1 MQTEIDE
8 TPIKLCGQKMNQF
21 KSVKYLGD
29 HLSECGLQDSIN
41 LTVLKR
47 KGLVVRSVYEIKSVV
62 DDCRSHLT
70 GGLISG
76 FDLWEMAILPM
87 LLYNCETSYD
97 MSKNTLDMLE
107 GLQLKFLRS
116 VLAVGSGCPLSLLYS
131 ETGMIC
137 MELRILEKKLN
148 FLHHLYHLP
157 SSALAKEVLEIQT
170 RNGLPGIY
178 AECKEFLA
186 RFEVFDLSKF
196 SKSQFKRFVKSKIKE
211 LNKNRYLELAKINE
225 YKKIDFNSLSD
236 NDFELKAYL
245 KELNVTDARLK
256 FKIVSQMTPGV
267 KMNFQSDKKFAKDLW
282 KCTDCAGSS
291 VLGRRDTQQHLIICP
306 GYEAFREGR
315 NLDND
320 SDLISYYK
328 DILQH
333 RMSS

>member
-1 MQTEIDE
+1 
-8 TPIKLCGQKMNQF
+8 
-21 KSVKYLGD
+21 
-29 HLSECGLQDSIN
+29 
-41 LTVLKR
+41 
-47 KGLVVRSVYEIKSVV
+47 
-62 DDCRSHLT
+62 
-70 GGLISG
+70 
-76 FDLWEMAILPM
+76 
-87 LLYNCETSYD
+87 
-97 MSKNTLDMLE
+97 
-107 GLQLKFLRS
+107 
-116 VLAVGSGCPLSLLYS
+116 
-131 ETGMIC
+131 
-137 MELRILEKKLN
+137 
-148 FLHHLYHLP
+148 
-157 SSALAKEVLEIQT
+157 
-170 RNGLPGIY
+170 
-178 AECKEFLA
+178 
-186 RFEVFDLSKF
+186 
-196 SKSQFKRFVKSKIKE
+196 
-211 LNKNRYLELAKINE
+211 LELAKIKG

-282 KCTDCAGSS
+282 KCTDCSGSS